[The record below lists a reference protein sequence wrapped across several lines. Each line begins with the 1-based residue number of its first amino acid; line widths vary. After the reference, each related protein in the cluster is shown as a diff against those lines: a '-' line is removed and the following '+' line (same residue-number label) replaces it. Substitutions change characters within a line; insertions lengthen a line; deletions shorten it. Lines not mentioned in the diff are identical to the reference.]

1 MMPLQ
6 IMIRSPGESIQKG
19 ALQCLIAAHG
29 QPLSQ
34 GIRKA
39 GCVPRK
45 GRDEHCWML
54 VQYSQELGDLDVTVM
69 SWSGGN
75 CS

>member
-1 MMPLQ
+1 MFLEQ
-6 IMIRSPGESIQKG
+6 TVSHSCTWTAGESGEPKG
-19 ALQCLIAAHG
+19 
-29 QPLSQ
+29 
-34 GIRKA
+34 R
-39 GCVPRK
+39 CVPKK